1 MPTTNSSQQPP
12 DPHRWRIL
20 GVTLVVGF
28 MALLDVTIVNVAIP
42 SMQTGLDTDTATI
55 QWVVSGYAL
64 AFGLTLVAGGR
75 LGDVHG
81 RRALMMI
88 GLVGFMVGSAASGL
102 AFDARLVIAAR
113 ALQGLSAGLLTPQSS
128 GLIQQL
134 FRGKERGIA
143 FGYFGTTVGIASA
156 IGPILGGALIALFGE
171 ENGWRYIF
179 GINVPIGLVA
189 LVFVWRMVPGPTGAA
204 TTKGERHIDV
214 VGAVL
219 LGAAVFSLLLPVVE
233 SERGPNPSL
242 WLLLAVPVFVLTFLW
257 WERRQKAQALA
268 PLLDVSLL
276 RGTRGFSAGVLI
288 GTVYFTGFTGVLLVL
303 SIFLQ
308 SGLHYTAL
316 QTGLML
322 TPFALGTA
330 VMSPIAGRLVSRLH
344 RKTTVGAIAVMMS
357 GLLLVTL
364 LLPDTAAEF
373 RWPMLAVPLLLAGLG
388 GGAVVSPNQTLALMS
403 VPPEMGGAAGAVVQ
417 TGQRIGSALG
427 AALLV
432 TAYEIASGR
441 TSDPVMAL
449 KVTLG
454 CSLAILLVALGAAIR
469 DAVQEG

>member
-1 MPTTNSSQQPP
+1 
-12 DPHRWRIL
+12 
-20 GVTLVVGF
+20 
-28 MALLDVTIVNVAIP
+28 
-42 SMQTGLDTDTATI
+42 
-55 QWVVSGYAL
+55 
-64 AFGLTLVAGGR
+64 
-75 LGDVHG
+75 
-81 RRALMMI
+81 
-88 GLVGFMVGSAASGL
+88 
-102 AFDARLVIAAR
+102 LVIAAR

-156 IGPILGGALIALFGE
+156 IGPILGGALIALFGQ